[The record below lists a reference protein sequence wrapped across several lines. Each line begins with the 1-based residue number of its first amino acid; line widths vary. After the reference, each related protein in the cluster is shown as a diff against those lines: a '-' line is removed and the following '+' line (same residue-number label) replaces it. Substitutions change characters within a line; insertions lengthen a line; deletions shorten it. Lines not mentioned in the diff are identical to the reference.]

1 LNSFRDWGYCPD
13 YADGIIK
20 LLHYD
25 KPDDFVLATNETHTI
40 REFIEE
46 SVKVYNDW
54 LKERKKLCLPEFG
67 KFQYIDLEWQ
77 GTGENEIGYCKNRE
91 KAIIKINPKYYRPAE
106 VDLLLGD
113 ASKAK
118 ELLGWTP
125 TTKFKEL
132 VEKMMIYDLNKKN
145 QLKSWFFFL

>member
-25 KPDDFVLATNETHTI
+25 NPDDFVLATNETHTI

-54 LKERKKLCLPEFG
+54 LKEKHRQRILEYNHLD
-67 KFQYIDLEWQ
+67 YIDLEWQ

-113 ASKAK
+113 PSKAK

-132 VEKMMIYDLNKKN
+132 VEKMMIYDLNKKTN
-145 QLKSWFFFL
+145 